1 MDLPVLSL
9 QRFAKR
15 ILELLGVEGQ
25 AELQIEKLADGS
37 IRISREENQQGSI
50 KRLSCPEE

>member
-1 MDLPVLSL
+1 MDLPVLNL

-15 ILELLGVEGQ
+15 ILELLGVEGE